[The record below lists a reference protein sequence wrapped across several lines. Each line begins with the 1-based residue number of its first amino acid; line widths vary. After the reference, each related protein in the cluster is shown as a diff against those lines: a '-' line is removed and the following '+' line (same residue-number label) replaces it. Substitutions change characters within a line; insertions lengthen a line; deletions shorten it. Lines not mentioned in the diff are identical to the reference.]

1 MTLHSYRDR
10 TLGVIPIRFA
20 LGGGWVAAA
29 ALTGLAPAAAF
40 LAFAVGLLGIT
51 FAALNDPRSRL
62 QRDAEPLQMPADA
75 VVAPRSR
82 QALAATMPSTVGVS
96 ILAAIALV
104 PQPTLAALLGGVS
117 AGLGLAAL
125 ISIWSI
131 DPALH
136 VDPRTRITYRS
147 F

>member
-1 MTLHSYRDR
+1 VTLHNYRAR
-10 TLGVIPIRFA
+10 TFGVIPIRVG
-20 LGGGWVAAA
+20 LGVVWVVAAR
-29 ALTGLAPAAAF
+29 LTGLATAPAL

-51 FAALNDPRSRL
+51 FAALNDPRARFHG
-62 QRDAEPLQMPADA
+62 DEDDPVPAPPDA
-75 VVAPRSR
+75 VVAPRWH

-125 ISIWSI
+125 ISVWT
-131 DPALH
+131 
-136 VDPRTRITYRS
+136 VDPSLYVDPKSRIVYRR
-147 F
+147 

>member
-1 MTLHSYRDR
+1 MTLHNYRER

-20 LGGGWVAAA
+20 LGAVWVVAAR
-29 ALTGLAPAAAF
+29 LLGLATAPAL
-40 LAFAVGLLGIT
+40 LAFAVGMLGIT
-51 FAALNDPRSRL
+51 FAALNDPRARFRK
-62 QRDAEPLQMPADA
+62 QEVEPDEAPADA
-75 VVAPRSR
+75 VVAPLWR

-125 ISIWSI
+125 ISVWS
-131 DPALH
+131 
-136 VDPRTRITYRS
+136 VDPSLYVDPKSRVVYRR
-147 F
+147 